1 MKRLC
6 GILLALAG
14 LFLYAP
20 CAAQNTRVRGT
31 VTDAQTG
38 EPIPYAVVLFPGTTT
53 GITTDDEGFYSLE
66 SRDTSS
72 YIRAEMVSYEPQI
85 RPVHVGGYNQ
95 IDFRLTPSHLE
106 IESVVIT
113 PGDNPAHPIL
123 EGIIRNK
130 KYNDSKEYDRYIC
143 RTYTKMELGLA
154 NIREFRSKKLQ
165 QNFGFIFEHL
175 DTSSVTG
182 QPYLP
187 VMISETAAD
196 YYHSRT
202 PSVAR
207 EVIRASQIS
216 GIEDNSVLAQFTG
229 HLHADVNLY
238 ENFIDLFGVK
248 FASPL
253 SNSGRSFYKY
263 FLVDSTNVE
272 GRKTYKIRFHPKSVA
287 TPVLDGEVNIDS
299 ASYAL
304 RSARVKMAK
313 GVNVNWIRHLAI
325 EADNRL
331 TADSLWFPQREKMTA
346 DFTLTKSDSSKMIA
360 FLGSREVTYSDVKFD
375 TPIPKQVLGT
385 SASVI
390 LSDDAIS
397 GKQVEWD
404 SLRPYT
410 LTQKEKAI
418 YQMVDSIQQVPLYKN
433 IYTVLNTII
442 GGYYNTKYVGIGP
455 YGCENLTRVT
465 FPEGLTAIGQNC
477 FRNCAKLESIEL
489 PSSVRT
495 LDIYAF
501 YGCKLLTSVVI
512 PEGVEAI
519 PRFLFDSCTALTDV
533 TLPSTLK
540 SIGAEAFEATG
551 LEEITI
557 PESVTTIE
565 SSVFKNCKSLERIQF
580 PDALTAIPAN
590 LCNACSALTTINMPS
605 KLETVGNDAFYNCGK
620 LQDVT
625 FPETLKS
632 LDERSFGGCS
642 AFTRIIIDI
651 PAIANYAFWNCAN
664 VTSIDLGE
672 KVTSIGRNAFIS
684 ASNLQTITCRAE
696 NAPSLGNSAF
706 GSAGSKVEGAKILY
720 VPAASYDA
728 YETAWTDVTSQG
740 YALQDIND
748 QQLTDGI
755 YYRASREADWVPT
768 LPATFTAL
776 YVRTVGDN
784 AALTA
789 SQFNTV
795 ITKISAQSAPVTLD
809 LNMAKFEATE
819 FPTGL
824 AGNAKLGTIKFFE
837 NTASIAAGAFKGCTA
852 LTKATVPTG
861 VEIIGESTF
870 EGCTAL
876 ASLTLPSSVKT
887 VGDKAFKGCSALV
900 ETSLSA
906 IENIGTEAFAG
917 TGLTSAKIYA
927 TTLGEKSFRDCTE
940 LTAIT
945 LGSATT
951 IPAEMFAGCTA
962 ITTVTIPASVQTI
975 GASAF
980 EGCSKLATLTL
991 GSGVTTLGD
1000 RAFADCGLTAL
1011 ALPDNVTTLGD
1022 GAFSNNPNIATLQFG
1037 AGLTAISDNAFA
1049 TNDAIENL
1057 TIPKTIVTI
1066 GAGSFSDWSKLT
1078 KLTIS
1083 GNTLTSI
1090 GSKAFENAALLA
1102 DVYAEPTTAPAVQ
1115 ADSFSGAGTSVQGS
1129 KTFHVASVEAYSSW
1143 TTAASGYTMEALG
1156 PDYLSEGL
1164 YYRASGEDPWKS
1176 EIPQTFTTLYV
1187 KTVGDNTVMTAAQ
1200 MKSVA
1205 DAVLALAA
1213 PATVDFSEVVYE
1225 STTFP
1230 NSFKSNA
1237 NLAGIV
1243 FPQNVTATASA
1254 AFQKTG
1260 MTSVTVLKDISY
1272 GSNAFDSC
1280 ASLVSVTVEEG
1291 VTEIGNYMFQ
1301 NTKLTDVTLPNSV
1314 TKIGASA
1321 FNGCSLT
1328 TINFGQGVKTI
1339 ENSAFQNCGELTEI
1353 ILPDATETLGQNAFG
1368 DCPKLAKIS
1377 LGKNMKTLEAYCFV
1391 GYSKGCPLL
1400 GDIICRATT
1409 PPTLKDDY
1417 GTGPFGGGWSP
1428 VAGKDVPA
1436 ENRIIHLPKSAD
1448 LVGGTGAY
1456 ADSSW
1461 VKLTSSTYGFAF
1473 KYDVEG

>member
-1 MKRLC
+1 MLTGFSGRGTRTGFGGAEDGAVPFLWS
-6 GILLALAG
+6 AG
-14 LFLYAP
+14 DYIWAS
-20 CAAQNTRVRGT
+20 NTRSE
-31 VTDAQTG
+31 A
-38 EPIPYAVVLFPGTTT
+38 IA
-53 GITTDDEGFYSLE
+53 EGGSQA
-66 SRDTSS
+66 T
-72 YIRAEMVSYEPQI
+72 
-85 RPVHVGGYNQ
+85 
-95 IDFRLTPSHLE
+95 
-106 IESVVIT
+106 
-113 PGDNPAHPIL
+113 
-123 EGIIRNK
+123 
-130 KYNDSKEYDRYIC
+130 
-143 RTYTKMELGLA
+143 
-154 NIREFRSKKLQ
+154 
-165 QNFGFIFEHL
+165 FIFESIATA
-175 DTSSVTG
+175 DTYDVFYNLTGPAAATALIPAEQTQQAAGELNLGQNGDFGYAKAQNGTFTLEHATSYVWFDTYSSDVTSNLLSITLSVSGGQTIAGETTFADGKLGDCKGSSSVTLSFG
-182 QPYLP
+182 EEGIALPSQSSDTDVFAAMVLYPADLSAATVSIVYKFADGSVYLQTK
-187 VMISETAAD
+187 SGKTL
-196 YYHSRT
+196 T
-202 PSVAR
+202 PGHTLRLSTQIAKSDCKSSGAFFMTEAGVA
-207 EVIRASQIS
+207 EELPTEPIGYLKVVTLGESTLSAEELTSIA
-216 GIEDNSVLAQFTG
+216 GNLANG
-229 HLHADVNLY
+229 AV
-238 ENFIDLFGVK
+238 IDLGEATFATTEFPMDFARK
-248 FASPL
+248 TNLQEIALPRNILTFAS
-253 SNSGRSFYKY
+253 
-263 FLVDSTNVE
+263 D
-272 GRKTYKIRFHPKSVA
+272 
-287 TPVLDGEVNIDS
+287 
-299 ASYAL
+299 
-304 RSARVKMAK
+304 
-313 GVNVNWIRHLAI
+313 
-325 EADNRL
+325 
-331 TADSLWFPQREKMTA
+331 
-346 DFTLTKSDSSKMIA
+346 
-360 FLGSREVTYSDVKFD
+360 TYSGAFYNCTNLKR
-375 TPIPKQVLGT
+375 
-385 SASVI
+385 A
-390 LSDDAIS
+390 
-397 GKQVEWD
+397 
-404 SLRPYT
+404 T
-410 LTQKEKAI
+410 L
-418 YQMVDSIQQVPLYKN
+418 
-433 IYTVLNTII
+433 
-442 GGYYNTKYVGIGP
+442 
-455 YGCENLTRVT
+455 
-465 FPEGLTAIGQNC
+465 PEGLTAIGANC
-477 FRNCAKLESIEL
+477 FRECSKLESIDL
-489 PSSVRT
+489 PATVGS
-495 LDIYAF
+495 LGNLAF
-501 YGCKLLTSVVI
+501 YNCKTLTAIVI
-512 PEGVEAI
+512 PEGVETI
-519 PRFLFDSCTALTDV
+519 PRSLFANCSALTSA

-540 SIGAEAFEATG
+540 SMESEAFSSTG
-551 LEEITI
+551 LKEITI
-557 PESVTTIE
+557 PEGVT
-565 SSVFKNCKSLERIQF
+565 SLGNNLFNACKSLESVQL
-580 PDALTAIPAN
+580 PDALTAIPSK
-590 LCNACSALTTINMPS
+590 LCYNCSALTTVNMPS
-605 KLETVGNDAFYNCGK
+605 KLETVGSDAFYQCSK

-625 FPETLKS
+625 FPETLQS

-642 AFTRIIIDI
+642 AFTRIVIDI
-651 PAIANYAFWNCAN
+651 PEIANYAFWNCAN

-672 KVTSIGRNAFIS
+672 KVTSIGRNTFIM
-684 ASNLQTITCRAE
+684 ANNLQTITCRAK
-696 NAPSLGNSAF
+696 NAPSLGSTAF
-706 GSAGSKVEGAKILY
+706 GSAGSKVEGKKILY

-776 YVRTVGDN
+776 YVRTVGDD

-789 SQFNTV
+789 SQLNTLV
-795 ITKISAQSAPVTLD
+795 TKISAQSASVTLD
-809 LNMAKFEATE
+809 LSMAKFEATE
-819 FPTGL
+819 FPVSL

-837 NTASIAAGAFKGCTA
+837 NTTSIAAGAFKGCTA

-861 VEIIGESTF
+861 VGTIGESTF
-870 EGCTAL
+870 EECTAL
-876 ASLTLPSSVKT
+876 AALTLPSSVKT
-887 VGDKAFKGCSALV
+887 IGDKAFKSCAALADADLA
-900 ETSLSA
+900 SINS
-906 IENIGTEAFAG
+906 IGIEAFAG

-951 IPAEMFAGCTA
+951 IPAEMFAGCTS
-962 ITTVTIPASVQTI
+962 ITTVTIPKSIETI
-975 GASAF
+975 GTSAF
-980 EGCSKLATLTL
+980 DGCSKLATLTL
-991 GSGVTTLGD
+991 GTGVTTLGD

-1011 ALPDNVTTLGD
+1011 SLPDNVTTLGD

-1049 TNDAIENL
+1049 TNNAIESL
-1057 TIPKTIVTI
+1057 TIPKTIATI
-1066 GAGSFSDWSKLT
+1066 GAGSFANWSKLT

-1090 GSKAFENAALLA
+1090 GSKAFENAVLLA

-1187 KTVGDNTVMTAAQ
+1187 KTAGDNTVMTAEQ
-1200 MKSVA
+1200 MKAVA
-1205 DAVLALAA
+1205 DAVKALAA

-1225 STTFP
+1225 SETFP
-1230 NSFKSNA
+1230 NTFKSNA

-1243 FPQNVTATASA
+1243 FPQNVTKTASA

-1260 MTSVTVLKDISY
+1260 MTSVTLLKGISY

-1448 LVGGTGAY
+1448 PVGGTGAY

>member
-1 MKRLC
+1 MKNYLYILC
-6 GILLALAG
+6 AFLLAFAG
-14 LFLYAP
+14 CTKDADVEPIAPAPDGNTQVVLTGFSGRGTRTGFGGAEDGAVPFLWSAGDYIWAS
-20 CAAQNTRVRGT
+20 NTRSE
-31 VTDAQTG
+31 A
-38 EPIPYAVVLFPGTTT
+38 IA
-53 GITTDDEGFYSLE
+53 EGGSQA
-66 SRDTSS
+66 T
-72 YIRAEMVSYEPQI
+72 
-85 RPVHVGGYNQ
+85 
-95 IDFRLTPSHLE
+95 
-106 IESVVIT
+106 
-113 PGDNPAHPIL
+113 
-123 EGIIRNK
+123 
-130 KYNDSKEYDRYIC
+130 
-143 RTYTKMELGLA
+143 
-154 NIREFRSKKLQ
+154 
-165 QNFGFIFEHL
+165 FIFESIATA
-175 DTSSVTG
+175 DTYDVFYNLTGPAAATALIPAEQTQQAAGELNLGQNGDFGYAKAQNGTFTLEHATSYVWFDTYSSDVTSNLLSITLSVSGGQTIAGETTFADGKLGDCKGSSSVTLSFG
-182 QPYLP
+182 EEGIALPSQSSDTDVFAAMVLYPADLSTATVSIVYKFADGSVYLQTK
-187 VMISETAAD
+187 SGKTL
-196 YYHSRT
+196 T
-202 PSVAR
+202 PGHTLRLSTQIAKSDCKSSGAFFMTEAGVA
-207 EVIRASQIS
+207 EELPTEPIGYLKVVTLGESTLSAEELTSIA
-216 GIEDNSVLAQFTG
+216 GNLAND
-229 HLHADVNLY
+229 AV
-238 ENFIDLFGVK
+238 IDLGEATFATTEFPMDFARK
-248 FASPL
+248 TNLQEIALPRNIQTFASEAY
-253 SNSGRSFYKY
+253 SGAFYNC
-263 FLVDSTNVE
+263 TNL
-272 GRKTYKIRFHPKSVA
+272 K
-287 TPVLDGEVNIDS
+287 
-299 ASYAL
+299 
-304 RSARVKMAK
+304 
-313 GVNVNWIRHLAI
+313 
-325 EADNRL
+325 
-331 TADSLWFPQREKMTA
+331 
-346 DFTLTKSDSSKMIA
+346 
-360 FLGSREVTYSDVKFD
+360 
-375 TPIPKQVLGT
+375 
-385 SASVI
+385 
-390 LSDDAIS
+390 
-397 GKQVEWD
+397 
-404 SLRPYT
+404 
-410 LTQKEKAI
+410 
-418 YQMVDSIQQVPLYKN
+418 
-433 IYTVLNTII
+433 
-442 GGYYNTKYVGIGP
+442 
-455 YGCENLTRVT
+455 RVT
-465 FPEGLTAIGQNC
+465 LPEGLTAIGANC
-477 FRNCAKLESIEL
+477 FRQCSQLESIEL

-501 YGCKLLTSVVI
+501 YGCKSLTSVVI

-519 PRFLFDSCTALTDV
+519 PRFIFDSCTALTDV

-540 SIGAEAFEATG
+540 SIGTEAFEATG
-551 LEEITI
+551 LKEITI
-557 PESVTTIE
+557 PESVTSVE
-565 SSVFKNCKSLERIQF
+565 AAVFKNCKSLERIQF

-672 KVTSIGRNAFIS
+672 KVTSIGRNTFIM
-684 ASNLQTITCRAE
+684 ADNLQTITCRAK
-696 NAPSLGNSAF
+696 NVPSLGNSAF

-776 YVRTVGDN
+776 YVRTVGDD

-917 TGLTSAKIYA
+917 TGLTSAKISA

-991 GSGVTTLGD
+991 GTGVTTLGD

-1187 KTVGDNTVMTAAQ
+1187 KTAGDNTVMTAEQ
-1200 MKSVA
+1200 MKAVA
-1205 DAVLALAA
+1205 DAVKALAA

-1225 STTFP
+1225 SETFP

-1243 FPQNVTATASA
+1243 FPQNVTKTSSA

-1260 MTSVTVLKDISY
+1260 MTSVTLLKGISY

-1301 NTKLTDVTLPNSV
+1301 NTKLTSVTLPNSV
-1314 TKIGASA
+1314 TKINGNAFASCTA
-1321 FNGCSLT
+1321 LT
-1328 TINFGQGVKTI
+1328 TIDLGTGVVTI
-1339 ENSAFQNCGELTEI
+1339 SDYAFQKCAELTEI
-1353 ILPDATETLGQNAFG
+1353 TFPDATETIGQNAFAG
-1368 DCPKLAKIS
+1368 CVKLAKVS
-1377 LGKNMKTLEAYCFV
+1377 FGKNMKTINAYSFT
-1391 GYSKGCPLL
+1391 GTSYMGGACPLL
-1400 GDIICRATT
+1400 GDITCRSTT

-1417 GTGPFGGGWSP
+1417 GTGPFGGSWYDH
-1428 VAGKDVPA
+1428 AGKDVPA
-1436 ENRIIHLPKSAD
+1436 ENRVIHLPKSTD
-1448 LVGGTGAY
+1448 PVGGTGAY

-1461 VKLTSSTYGFAF
+1461 AELATDAYGFTF

>member
-1 MKRLC
+1 MKNYLYILC
-6 GILLALAG
+6 AFLLAFAG
-14 LFLYAP
+14 CTKDADVEPIAPAPDGNTQVVLTGFSGRGTRTGFGGAEDGAVPFLWSAGDYIWARNTRSEAIAEGGSQATFVFESLETADTYDVFYNLTGPAAATALIPAEQTQQAAGELNLGQNGDFGYAT
-20 CAAQNTRVRGT
+20 AQNGT
-31 VTDAQTG
+31 FTLEHATSYVWFDTYSSDVTSNLLSITLSVSGGQTIAG
-38 EPIPYAVVLFPGTTT
+38 EAAFADGKL
-53 GITTDDEGFYSLE
+53 
-66 SRDTSS
+66 
-72 YIRAEMVSYEPQI
+72 
-85 RPVHVGGYNQ
+85 
-95 IDFRLTPSHLE
+95 
-106 IESVVIT
+106 
-113 PGDNPAHPIL
+113 GDCK
-123 EGIIRNK
+123 G
-130 KYNDSKEYDRYIC
+130 S
-143 RTYTKMELGLA
+143 
-154 NIREFRSKKLQ
+154 
-165 QNFGFIFEHL
+165 
-175 DTSSVTG
+175 SSVTLSFG
-182 QPYLP
+182 EEGVALPSQSNDTDVFAAMVLYPADLSTATVSIVYKFADGSVYLQTKSGKTLTP
-187 VMISETAAD
+187 GHTLRLSTQIAKAD
-196 YYHSRT
+196 CKSSGAFFMT
-202 PSVAR
+202 EAGVA
-207 EVIRASQIS
+207 EELPTEPIGYLKVVTLGESTLSAEELTSIA
-216 GIEDNSVLAQFTG
+216 GNLANG
-229 HLHADVNLY
+229 AV
-238 ENFIDLFGVK
+238 IDLGEATFAATEFPLDFARK
-248 FASPL
+248 TNLQEIALPRNILTFAS
-253 SNSGRSFYKY
+253 
-263 FLVDSTNVE
+263 D
-272 GRKTYKIRFHPKSVA
+272 
-287 TPVLDGEVNIDS
+287 
-299 ASYAL
+299 
-304 RSARVKMAK
+304 
-313 GVNVNWIRHLAI
+313 
-325 EADNRL
+325 
-331 TADSLWFPQREKMTA
+331 
-346 DFTLTKSDSSKMIA
+346 
-360 FLGSREVTYSDVKFD
+360 TYSGAFYNCTNLKR
-375 TPIPKQVLGT
+375 
-385 SASVI
+385 A
-390 LSDDAIS
+390 
-397 GKQVEWD
+397 
-404 SLRPYT
+404 T
-410 LTQKEKAI
+410 L
-418 YQMVDSIQQVPLYKN
+418 
-433 IYTVLNTII
+433 
-442 GGYYNTKYVGIGP
+442 
-455 YGCENLTRVT
+455 
-465 FPEGLTAIGQNC
+465 PEGLTAIGANC
-477 FRNCAKLESIEL
+477 FRECSKLESIDL
-489 PSSVRT
+489 PATVGS
-495 LDIYAF
+495 LGNLAF
-501 YGCKLLTSVVI
+501 YNCKALTAIVI
-512 PEGVEAI
+512 PEGVETI
-519 PRFLFDSCTALTDV
+519 PRSLFANCSALTSA

-540 SIGAEAFEATG
+540 SMESEAFSSTG
-551 LEEITI
+551 LKEITI
-557 PESVTTIE
+557 PEGVT
-565 SSVFKNCKSLERIQF
+565 SLGNNLFNACKSLESVQL
-580 PDALTAIPAN
+580 PDALTAIPSK
-590 LCNACSALTTINMPS
+590 LCYNCSALTTVNMPS

-672 KVTSIGRNAFIS
+672 KVTSIGRNTFIM
-684 ASNLQTITCRAE
+684 ADKLQTITCRAK
-696 NAPSLGNSAF
+696 NAPSLGSTAF

-776 YVRTVGDN
+776 YVRTVGDD

-789 SQFNTV
+789 SQLNTLV
-795 ITKISAQSAPVTLD
+795 TKISAQSASVTLD
-809 LNMAKFEATE
+809 LSMAKFEATE
-819 FPTGL
+819 FPVSL

-837 NTASIAAGAFKGCTA
+837 NTTSIAAGAFKGCTA

-861 VEIIGESTF
+861 VGTIGESTF
-870 EGCTAL
+870 EECTAL
-876 ASLTLPSSVKT
+876 AALTLPSSVKT
-887 VGDKAFKGCSALV
+887 IGDKAFKSCAALADADLA
-900 ETSLSA
+900 SINS
-906 IENIGTEAFAG
+906 IGIEAFAG

-951 IPAEMFAGCTA
+951 IPAEMFAGCTS
-962 ITTVTIPASVQTI
+962 ITTVTIPKSIETI
-975 GASAF
+975 GTSAF
-980 EGCSKLATLTL
+980 DGCSKLATLTL
-991 GSGVTTLGD
+991 GTSVTTLGD

-1011 ALPDNVTTLGD
+1011 SLPDNVTTLGD
-1022 GAFSNNPNIATLQFG
+1022 GAFSNNPNIASIKFG
-1037 AGLTAISDNAFA
+1037 AGITAISDNAFA
-1049 TNDAIENL
+1049 TNNAIESL
-1057 TIPKTIVTI
+1057 TIPKTIATI
-1066 GAGSFSDWSKLT
+1066 GTGSFANWSKLT

-1090 GSKAFENAALLA
+1090 GSKAFENAVLLA

-1156 PDYLSEGL
+1156 PDYLSEGV
-1164 YYRASGEDPWKS
+1164 YYRATASDAWSS
-1176 EIPQTFTTLYV
+1176 EIPSTFATLYV

-1243 FPQNVTATASA
+1243 FPQNVTKTASA

-1260 MTSVTVLKDISY
+1260 MTSVTLLKGISY

-1448 LVGGTGAY
+1448 PVGGTGAY

>member
-1 MKRLC
+1 MKNYLYILC
-6 GILLALAG
+6 AFLLAFAG
-14 LFLYAP
+14 CTKDADVEPIAPAPDGNTQVVLTGFSGRGTRTGFGGAEDGAVPFLWSAGDYIWARNTRSEAIAEGGSQATFVFESLETADAYDVFYNLTGPAAATALIPAEQTQQAAGELNLGQNGDFGYAT
-20 CAAQNTRVRGT
+20 AQNGT
-31 VTDAQTG
+31 FTLEHATSYVWFDTYSSDVTSNLLSITLSVSGGQTIAG
-38 EPIPYAVVLFPGTTT
+38 EAAFADGKL
-53 GITTDDEGFYSLE
+53 
-66 SRDTSS
+66 
-72 YIRAEMVSYEPQI
+72 
-85 RPVHVGGYNQ
+85 
-95 IDFRLTPSHLE
+95 
-106 IESVVIT
+106 
-113 PGDNPAHPIL
+113 GDCK
-123 EGIIRNK
+123 G
-130 KYNDSKEYDRYIC
+130 S
-143 RTYTKMELGLA
+143 
-154 NIREFRSKKLQ
+154 
-165 QNFGFIFEHL
+165 
-175 DTSSVTG
+175 SSVTLSFG
-182 QPYLP
+182 EEGVALPSQSNDTDVFAAMVLYPADLSTATVSIVYKFADGSVYLQTKSGKTLAP
-187 VMISETAAD
+187 GHTLRLSTQIAKSDCKSSGAFFMTEAG
-196 YYHSRT
+196 
-202 PSVAR
+202 VA
-207 EVIRASQIS
+207 EELPTEPIGYLKVVTLGESTLSAEELTSIA
-216 GIEDNSVLAQFTG
+216 GNLANG
-229 HLHADVNLY
+229 AV
-238 ENFIDLFGVK
+238 IDLGEAT
-248 FASPL
+248 FATTEFPMD
-253 SNSGRSFYKY
+253 F
-263 FLVDSTNVE
+263 T
-272 GRKTYKIRFHPKSVA
+272 RKTNLQEIALPR
-287 TPVLDGEVNIDS
+287 NIQTIADDS
-299 ASYAL
+299 YS
-304 RSARVKMAK
+304 
-313 GVNVNWIRHLAI
+313 G
-325 EADNRL
+325 
-331 TADSLWFPQREKMTA
+331 
-346 DFTLTKSDSSKMIA
+346 A
-360 FLGSREVTYSDVKFD
+360 F
-375 TPIPKQVLGT
+375 
-385 SASVI
+385 
-390 LSDDAIS
+390 
-397 GKQVEWD
+397 
-404 SLRPYT
+404 
-410 LTQKEKAI
+410 
-418 YQMVDSIQQVPLYKN
+418 
-433 IYTVLNTII
+433 
-442 GGYYNTKYVGIGP
+442 YN
-455 YGCENLTRVT
+455 CSNLKRVT
-465 FPEGLTAIGQNC
+465 LPEGLTAVGANC
-477 FRNCAKLESIEL
+477 FRECSKLESIDL
-489 PSSVRT
+489 PSTVHT
-495 LDIYAF
+495 LGKLAF
-501 YGCKLLTSVVI
+501 YNCKVLTSAVI
-512 PEGVEAI
+512 PEGMETI
-519 PRFLFDSCTALTDV
+519 PQSLFANCSALNDV

-540 SIGAEAFEATG
+540 SIESSAFEKTG
-551 LEEITI
+551 LKEITI
-557 PESVTTIE
+557 PESVTTLE
-565 SSVFKNCKSLERIQF
+565 DGLFNTCKSLERVQL
-580 PDALTAIPAN
+580 PDALTEIPKK
-590 LCNACSALTTINMPS
+590 LCYQCSALTTINMPS
-605 KLETVGNDAFYNCGK
+605 KVKDIGEEAFYQCSK

-625 FPETLKS
+625 LPETL
-632 LDERSFGGCS
+632 ETIGARSFGGCN
-642 AFTRIIIDI
+642 AFTRIVINI
-651 PAIANYAFWNCAN
+651 PEITEYSFWSCAN

-672 KVTSIGRNAFIS
+672 KVTSIGRNAFIT
-684 ASNLQTITCRAE
+684 ANNLQTITCRAK
-696 NAPSLGNSAF
+696 NAPSLASGAF
-706 GSAGSKVEGAKILY
+706 GSAGSKVEGKKILY

-776 YVRTVGDN
+776 YVRTVGDD

-861 VEIIGESTF
+861 VGTIGESTF
-870 EGCTAL
+870 EECTAL
-876 ASLTLPSSVKT
+876 AALTLPSSVKT
-887 VGDKAFKGCSALV
+887 IGDKAFKSCAALADADLA
-900 ETSLSA
+900 SINS
-906 IENIGTEAFAG
+906 IGIEAFAG

-1187 KTVGDNTVMTAAQ
+1187 KTAGDNTVMTAEQ
-1200 MKSVA
+1200 MKAVA
-1205 DAVLALAA
+1205 DAVKALAA

-1225 STTFP
+1225 SETFP

-1243 FPQNVTATASA
+1243 FPQNVTKTSSA

-1260 MTSVTVLKDISY
+1260 MTSVTLLKGISY

-1301 NTKLTDVTLPNSV
+1301 NTKLTSVTLPNSV
-1314 TKIGASA
+1314 TKINGNAFASCTA
-1321 FNGCSLT
+1321 LT
-1328 TINFGQGVKTI
+1328 TIDLGTGVVTV
-1339 ENSAFQNCGELTEI
+1339 SDYAFQKCAELTEI
-1353 ILPDATETLGQNAFG
+1353 TFPDATETIGQNAFAG
-1368 DCPKLAKIS
+1368 CVKLAKVS
-1377 LGKNMKTLEAYCFV
+1377 FGKNMKTINAYSFT
-1391 GYSKGCPLL
+1391 GTSYMGGACPLL
-1400 GDIICRATT
+1400 GDITCRSTT

-1417 GTGPFGGGWSP
+1417 GTGPFGGSWYDH
-1428 VAGKDVPA
+1428 AGKDVPA
-1436 ENRIIHLPKSAD
+1436 ENRVIHLPKSTD
-1448 LVGGTGAY
+1448 PVGGTGAY

-1461 VKLTSSTYGFAF
+1461 AELATDAYGFTF

>member
-1 MKRLC
+1 MKNYLYILC
-6 GILLALAG
+6 AFLLAFAG
-14 LFLYAP
+14 CTKDADVEPIAPAPDGNTQVVLTGFSGRGTRTGFGGAEDGAVPFLWSAGDYIWARNTRSEAIAEGGSQATFVFESLETADTYDVFYNLTGPAAATALIPAEQTQQAAGELNLGQNGDFGYAT
-20 CAAQNTRVRGT
+20 AQNGT
-31 VTDAQTG
+31 FTLEHATSYVWFDTYSSDVTSNLLSITLSVSGGQTIAG
-38 EPIPYAVVLFPGTTT
+38 EAAFADGKL
-53 GITTDDEGFYSLE
+53 
-66 SRDTSS
+66 
-72 YIRAEMVSYEPQI
+72 
-85 RPVHVGGYNQ
+85 
-95 IDFRLTPSHLE
+95 
-106 IESVVIT
+106 
-113 PGDNPAHPIL
+113 GDCK
-123 EGIIRNK
+123 G
-130 KYNDSKEYDRYIC
+130 S
-143 RTYTKMELGLA
+143 
-154 NIREFRSKKLQ
+154 
-165 QNFGFIFEHL
+165 
-175 DTSSVTG
+175 SSVTLSFG
-182 QPYLP
+182 EEGVALPSQSNDTDVFAAMVLYPADLSTATVSIVYKFADGSVYLQTK
-187 VMISETAAD
+187 SGKTL
-196 YYHSRT
+196 T
-202 PSVAR
+202 PGHTLRLSTQIAKSDCKSSGAFFMTEAGVA
-207 EVIRASQIS
+207 EELPTEPIGYLKVVTLGESTLSAEELTSIA
-216 GIEDNSVLAQFTG
+216 GNLANG
-229 HLHADVNLY
+229 AV
-238 ENFIDLFGVK
+238 IDLGEATFAATEFPLDFARK
-248 FASPL
+248 TNLQEIALPRNILTFAS
-253 SNSGRSFYKY
+253 
-263 FLVDSTNVE
+263 D
-272 GRKTYKIRFHPKSVA
+272 
-287 TPVLDGEVNIDS
+287 
-299 ASYAL
+299 
-304 RSARVKMAK
+304 
-313 GVNVNWIRHLAI
+313 
-325 EADNRL
+325 
-331 TADSLWFPQREKMTA
+331 
-346 DFTLTKSDSSKMIA
+346 
-360 FLGSREVTYSDVKFD
+360 TYSGAFYNCTNLKR
-375 TPIPKQVLGT
+375 
-385 SASVI
+385 A
-390 LSDDAIS
+390 
-397 GKQVEWD
+397 
-404 SLRPYT
+404 T
-410 LTQKEKAI
+410 L
-418 YQMVDSIQQVPLYKN
+418 
-433 IYTVLNTII
+433 
-442 GGYYNTKYVGIGP
+442 
-455 YGCENLTRVT
+455 
-465 FPEGLTAIGQNC
+465 PEGLTAIGANC
-477 FRNCAKLESIEL
+477 FRECSKLESIAL
-489 PSSVRT
+489 PATVGS
-495 LDIYAF
+495 LGNLAF
-501 YGCKLLTSVVI
+501 YNCKALTAIVI
-512 PEGVEAI
+512 PEGVETI
-519 PRFLFDSCTALTDV
+519 PRSLFANCSALTSA

-540 SIGAEAFEATG
+540 SMESEAFSSTG
-551 LEEITI
+551 LKEITI
-557 PESVTTIE
+557 PEGVT
-565 SSVFKNCKSLERIQF
+565 SLGNNLFNACKSLESVQL
-580 PDALTAIPAN
+580 PDALTAIPSK
-590 LCNACSALTTINMPS
+590 LCYNCSALTTVNMPS
-605 KLETVGNDAFYNCGK
+605 KLETVGSDAFYQCSK

-625 FPETLKS
+625 FPETLQS

-642 AFTRIIIDI
+642 AFTRIVIDI
-651 PAIANYAFWNCAN
+651 PEIANYAFWNCAN

-672 KVTSIGRNAFIS
+672 KVTSIGRNTFIM
-684 ASNLQTITCRAE
+684 ANNLQTLTCRAK
-696 NAPSLGNSAF
+696 NAPSLGSTAF
-706 GSAGSKVEGAKILY
+706 GSAGSKVEGKKILY

-776 YVRTVGDN
+776 YVRTVGDD

-789 SQFNTV
+789 SQLNTLV
-795 ITKISAQSAPVTLD
+795 TKISAQSAPVTLD
-809 LNMAKFEATE
+809 LSMAKFEATE
-819 FPTGL
+819 FPVSL

-837 NTASIAAGAFKGCTA
+837 NTTSIAAGAFKGCTA

-861 VEIIGESTF
+861 VGTIGESTF
-870 EGCTAL
+870 EECTAL
-876 ASLTLPSSVKT
+876 AALTLPSSVKT
-887 VGDKAFKGCSALV
+887 IGDKAFKSCAALADADLA
-900 ETSLSA
+900 SINS
-906 IENIGTEAFAG
+906 IGIEAFAG

-951 IPAEMFAGCTA
+951 IPAEMFAGCTS
-962 ITTVTIPASVQTI
+962 ITTVTIPKSIETI
-975 GASAF
+975 GTSAF
-980 EGCSKLATLTL
+980 DGCSKLATLTL
-991 GSGVTTLGD
+991 GTGVTTLGD

-1011 ALPDNVTTLGD
+1011 SLPDNVTTLGD
-1022 GAFSNNPNIATLQFG
+1022 GAFSNNPNIASIKFG
-1037 AGLTAISDNAFA
+1037 AGITAISDNAFA
-1049 TNDAIENL
+1049 TNNAIESL
-1057 TIPKTIVTI
+1057 TIPKTIATI
-1066 GAGSFSDWSKLT
+1066 GTGSFANWSKLT

-1090 GSKAFENAALLA
+1090 GSKAFENAVLLA

-1156 PDYLSEGL
+1156 PDYLSEGV
-1164 YYRASGEDPWKS
+1164 YYRATASDAWSS
-1176 EIPQTFTTLYV
+1176 EIPSTFATLYV
-1187 KTVGDNTVMTAAQ
+1187 KTVGDNTVMTTAQ

-1280 ASLVSVTVEEG
+1280 ASLVSMTVEEG

>member
-1 MKRLC
+1 MKNYLYILC
-6 GILLALAG
+6 AFLLAFAG
-14 LFLYAP
+14 CTKDADVEPIAPAPDGNTQVVLTGFSGRGTRTGFGGAEDGAVPFLWSAGDYIWARNTRSEAIAEGGSQATFVFESLETADTYDVFYNLTGPAAATALIPAEQTQQAAGELNLGQNGDFGYAT
-20 CAAQNTRVRGT
+20 AQNGT
-31 VTDAQTG
+31 FTLEHATSYVWFDTYSSDVTSNLLSITLSVSDGQTIAG
-38 EPIPYAVVLFPGTTT
+38 EAAFADGKL
-53 GITTDDEGFYSLE
+53 
-66 SRDTSS
+66 
-72 YIRAEMVSYEPQI
+72 
-85 RPVHVGGYNQ
+85 
-95 IDFRLTPSHLE
+95 
-106 IESVVIT
+106 
-113 PGDNPAHPIL
+113 GDCK
-123 EGIIRNK
+123 G
-130 KYNDSKEYDRYIC
+130 S
-143 RTYTKMELGLA
+143 
-154 NIREFRSKKLQ
+154 
-165 QNFGFIFEHL
+165 
-175 DTSSVTG
+175 SSVTLSFG
-182 QPYLP
+182 EEGVALPSQSNDTDVFAAMVLYPADLSTATVSIVYKFADGSVYLQTK
-187 VMISETAAD
+187 SGKTL
-196 YYHSRT
+196 T
-202 PSVAR
+202 PGHTLRLSTQIAKSDCKSSGAFFMTEAGVA
-207 EVIRASQIS
+207 EELPTEPIGYLKVVTLGESTLSAEELTSIA
-216 GIEDNSVLAQFTG
+216 GNLANG
-229 HLHADVNLY
+229 AV
-238 ENFIDLFGVK
+238 IDLGEAT
-248 FASPL
+248 FATTEFPMD
-253 SNSGRSFYKY
+253 FA
-263 FLVDSTNVE
+263 
-272 GRKTYKIRFHPKSVA
+272 RKTNLQEIALPR
-287 TPVLDGEVNIDS
+287 NI
-299 ASYAL
+299 
-304 RSARVKMAK
+304 
-313 GVNVNWIRHLAI
+313 
-325 EADNRL
+325 
-331 TADSLWFPQREKMTA
+331 Q
-346 DFTLTKSDSSKMIA
+346 
-360 FLGSREVTYSDVKFD
+360 
-375 TPIPKQVLGT
+375 T
-385 SASVI
+385 SASD
-390 LSDDAIS
+390 SFS
-397 GKQVEWD
+397 G
-404 SLRPYT
+404 
-410 LTQKEKAI
+410 AF
-418 YQMVDSIQQVPLYKN
+418 
-433 IYTVLNTII
+433 
-442 GGYYNTKYVGIGP
+442 YNCT
-455 YGCENLTRVT
+455 NLKRVT
-465 FPEGLTAIGQNC
+465 LPEGLTAIGANC
-477 FRNCAKLESIEL
+477 FRQCSQLESIDL
-489 PSSVRT
+489 PATVGS
-495 LDIYAF
+495 LGNLAF
-501 YGCKLLTSVVI
+501 YNCKALTAIVI
-512 PEGVEAI
+512 PEGVETI
-519 PRFLFDSCTALTDV
+519 PRSLFANCSALTSA

-540 SIGAEAFEATG
+540 SMESEAFSSTG
-551 LEEITI
+551 LKEITI
-557 PESVTTIE
+557 PEGVT
-565 SSVFKNCKSLERIQF
+565 SLGNNLFNACKSLESVQL

-651 PAIANYAFWNCAN
+651 PTIANYAFWNCAN

-672 KVTSIGRNAFIS
+672 KVTSIGRNTFIM
-684 ASNLQTITCRAE
+684 ADNLQTITCRAK
-696 NAPSLGNSAF
+696 NVPSLGNSAF

-776 YVRTVGDN
+776 YVRTVGDD

-951 IPAEMFAGCTA
+951 IPAEMFAGCTS
-962 ITTVTIPASVQTI
+962 ITTVTIPKSIETI
-975 GASAF
+975 GTSAF
-980 EGCSKLATLTL
+980 DGCSKLATLTL
-991 GSGVTTLGD
+991 GTSVTTLGD

-1011 ALPDNVTTLGD
+1011 SLPDNVTTLGD
-1022 GAFSNNPNIATLQFG
+1022 GAFSNNPNIASIKFG
-1037 AGLTAISDNAFA
+1037 AGITAISDNAFA
-1049 TNDAIENL
+1049 TNNAIESL
-1057 TIPKTIVTI
+1057 TIPKTIATI
-1066 GAGSFSDWSKLT
+1066 GTGSFANWSKLT

-1090 GSKAFENAALLA
+1090 GSKAFENAVLLA

-1187 KTVGDNTVMTAAQ
+1187 KTAGDNTVMTAAQ

-1243 FPQNVTATASA
+1243 FPQNVTATSSA

-1260 MTSVTVLKDISY
+1260 MTSVTLLKGISY

-1301 NTKLTDVTLPNSV
+1301 NTKLTSVTLPNSV
-1314 TKIGASA
+1314 TKINGNAFASCTA
-1321 FNGCSLT
+1321 LT
-1328 TINFGQGVKTI
+1328 TIDLGAGVVTI
-1339 ENSAFQNCGELTEI
+1339 SDYAFQKCAELTEI
-1353 ILPDATETLGQNAFG
+1353 TFPDATETIGQNAFAG
-1368 DCPKLAKIS
+1368 CVKLAKVS
-1377 LGKNMKTLEAYCFV
+1377 FGKNMKTINAYSFT
-1391 GYSKGCPLL
+1391 GTSYMGGACPLL
-1400 GDIICRATT
+1400 GDITCRSTT

-1417 GTGPFGGGWSP
+1417 GTGPFGGSWYDH
-1428 VAGKDVPA
+1428 AGKDVPA
-1436 ENRIIHLPKSAD
+1436 ENRVIHLPKSTD
-1448 LVGGTGAY
+1448 PVGGTGAY

-1461 VKLTSSTYGFAF
+1461 AELATDAYGFTF

>member
-1 MKRLC
+1 MKNYLYILC
-6 GILLALAG
+6 AFLLAFAG
-14 LFLYAP
+14 CTKDADVEPIAPAPDGNTQVVLTGFSGRGTRTGFGGAEDGAVPFLWSADDYIWARNTRSEAIAEGGSQATFVFESLETADTYDVFYNLTGPAAATALIPAEQTQQAAGELNLGQNGDFGYAT
-20 CAAQNTRVRGT
+20 AQNGT
-31 VTDAQTG
+31 FTLEHATSYVWFDTYSSDVTSNLLSITLSVSGGQTIAG
-38 EPIPYAVVLFPGTTT
+38 EAAFADGKL
-53 GITTDDEGFYSLE
+53 
-66 SRDTSS
+66 
-72 YIRAEMVSYEPQI
+72 
-85 RPVHVGGYNQ
+85 
-95 IDFRLTPSHLE
+95 
-106 IESVVIT
+106 
-113 PGDNPAHPIL
+113 GDCK
-123 EGIIRNK
+123 G
-130 KYNDSKEYDRYIC
+130 S
-143 RTYTKMELGLA
+143 
-154 NIREFRSKKLQ
+154 
-165 QNFGFIFEHL
+165 
-175 DTSSVTG
+175 SSVTLSFG
-182 QPYLP
+182 EEGVALPSQSNDTDVFAAMVLYPADLSTATVSIVYKFADGSVYLQTK
-187 VMISETAAD
+187 SGKTL
-196 YYHSRT
+196 T
-202 PSVAR
+202 PGHTLRLSTQIAKSDCKSSGAFFMTEAGVA
-207 EVIRASQIS
+207 EELPTEPIGYLKVVTLGESTLSAEELTSIA
-216 GIEDNSVLAQFTG
+216 GNLANG
-229 HLHADVNLY
+229 AV
-238 ENFIDLFGVK
+238 IDLGEATFATTEFPMDFARK
-248 FASPL
+248 TNLQEIALPRNILTFAS
-253 SNSGRSFYKY
+253 
-263 FLVDSTNVE
+263 D
-272 GRKTYKIRFHPKSVA
+272 
-287 TPVLDGEVNIDS
+287 
-299 ASYAL
+299 
-304 RSARVKMAK
+304 
-313 GVNVNWIRHLAI
+313 
-325 EADNRL
+325 
-331 TADSLWFPQREKMTA
+331 
-346 DFTLTKSDSSKMIA
+346 
-360 FLGSREVTYSDVKFD
+360 TYSGAFYNCTNLKR
-375 TPIPKQVLGT
+375 
-385 SASVI
+385 A
-390 LSDDAIS
+390 
-397 GKQVEWD
+397 
-404 SLRPYT
+404 T
-410 LTQKEKAI
+410 L
-418 YQMVDSIQQVPLYKN
+418 
-433 IYTVLNTII
+433 
-442 GGYYNTKYVGIGP
+442 
-455 YGCENLTRVT
+455 
-465 FPEGLTAIGQNC
+465 PEGLTAIGANC
-477 FRNCAKLESIEL
+477 FRECSKLESIDL
-489 PSSVRT
+489 PATVGS
-495 LDIYAF
+495 LGNLAF
-501 YGCKLLTSVVI
+501 YNCKALTAIVI
-512 PEGVEAI
+512 PEGVETI
-519 PRFLFDSCTALTDV
+519 PRSLFANCSALTSA

-540 SIGAEAFEATG
+540 SMESEAFSSTG
-551 LEEITI
+551 LKEITI
-557 PESVTTIE
+557 PEGVT
-565 SSVFKNCKSLERIQF
+565 SLGNNLFNACKSLESVQL
-580 PDALTAIPAN
+580 PDALTAIPSK
-590 LCNACSALTTINMPS
+590 LCYNCSALTTVNMPS
-605 KLETVGNDAFYNCGK
+605 KLETVGSDAFYQCSK

-625 FPETLKS
+625 FPETLQS

-642 AFTRIIIDI
+642 AFTRIVIDI
-651 PAIANYAFWNCAN
+651 PEIANYAFWNCAN

-672 KVTSIGRNAFIS
+672 KVTSIGRNTFIM
-684 ASNLQTITCRAE
+684 ANNLQTITCRAK
-696 NAPSLGNSAF
+696 NAPSLGSTAF
-706 GSAGSKVEGAKILY
+706 GSAGSKVEGKKILY

-755 YYRASREADWVPT
+755 YYRASRETDWVPT

-776 YVRTVGDN
+776 YVRTVGDD

-837 NTASIAAGAFKGCTA
+837 NTTSIAAGAFKGCTA

-861 VEIIGESTF
+861 VSTIGESTF
-870 EGCTAL
+870 EECTAL
-876 ASLTLPSSVKT
+876 AALTLPSSVKT
-887 VGDKAFKGCSALV
+887 IGDKAFKSCAALADADLA
-900 ETSLSA
+900 SINS
-906 IENIGTEAFAG
+906 IGIEAFAG

-951 IPAEMFAGCTA
+951 IPAEMFAGCTS
-962 ITTVTIPASVQTI
+962 ITTVTIPKSIETI
-975 GASAF
+975 GTSAF
-980 EGCSKLATLTL
+980 DGCSKLATLTL
-991 GSGVTTLGD
+991 GTGVTTLGD

-1011 ALPDNVTTLGD
+1011 SLPDNVTTLGD
-1022 GAFSNNPNIATLQFG
+1022 GAFSNNPNIASIKFG
-1037 AGLTAISDNAFA
+1037 AGITAISDNAFA
-1049 TNDAIENL
+1049 TNNAIESL
-1057 TIPKTIVTI
+1057 TIPKTIATI
-1066 GAGSFSDWSKLT
+1066 GTGSFANWSKLT

-1090 GSKAFENAALLA
+1090 GSKAFENAVLLA

>member
-1 MKRLC
+1 MKNYLYILC
-6 GILLALAG
+6 AFLLAFAG
-14 LFLYAP
+14 CTKDADVEPIAPAPDGNTQVVLTGFSGRGTRTGFGGAEDGAVPFLWSAGDYIWARNTRSEAIAEGGSQATFVFESLETADTYDVFYNQTGPAAATALIPAEQTQQAAGELNLGQNGDFGYAT
-20 CAAQNTRVRGT
+20 AQNGT
-31 VTDAQTG
+31 FTLEHATSYVWFDTYSSDVTSNLLSITLSVSGGQTIAG
-38 EPIPYAVVLFPGTTT
+38 EAAFADGKL
-53 GITTDDEGFYSLE
+53 
-66 SRDTSS
+66 
-72 YIRAEMVSYEPQI
+72 
-85 RPVHVGGYNQ
+85 
-95 IDFRLTPSHLE
+95 
-106 IESVVIT
+106 
-113 PGDNPAHPIL
+113 GDCK
-123 EGIIRNK
+123 G
-130 KYNDSKEYDRYIC
+130 S
-143 RTYTKMELGLA
+143 
-154 NIREFRSKKLQ
+154 
-165 QNFGFIFEHL
+165 
-175 DTSSVTG
+175 SSVTLSFG
-182 QPYLP
+182 EEGVALPSQSNDTDVFAAMVLYPADLSTATVSIVYKFADGSVYLQTKSGKTLTP
-187 VMISETAAD
+187 GHTLRLSTQIAKAD
-196 YYHSRT
+196 CKSSGAFFMT
-202 PSVAR
+202 EAGVA
-207 EVIRASQIS
+207 EELPTEPIGYLKVVTLGESTLSAEELTSIA
-216 GIEDNSVLAQFTG
+216 GNLANG
-229 HLHADVNLY
+229 AV
-238 ENFIDLFGVK
+238 IDLGETT
-248 FASPL
+248 FAATEFPL
-253 SNSGRSFYKY
+253 DFY
-263 FLVDSTNVE
+263 
-272 GRKTYKIRFHPKSVA
+272 RKTNLQEIALPR
-287 TPVLDGEVNIDS
+287 NIQTIADDS
-299 ASYAL
+299 YS
-304 RSARVKMAK
+304 
-313 GVNVNWIRHLAI
+313 G
-325 EADNRL
+325 
-331 TADSLWFPQREKMTA
+331 
-346 DFTLTKSDSSKMIA
+346 A
-360 FLGSREVTYSDVKFD
+360 F
-375 TPIPKQVLGT
+375 
-385 SASVI
+385 
-390 LSDDAIS
+390 
-397 GKQVEWD
+397 
-404 SLRPYT
+404 
-410 LTQKEKAI
+410 
-418 YQMVDSIQQVPLYKN
+418 
-433 IYTVLNTII
+433 
-442 GGYYNTKYVGIGP
+442 YN
-455 YGCENLTRVT
+455 CSNLKRVT
-465 FPEGLTAIGQNC
+465 LPEGLTAIGANC
-477 FRNCAKLESIEL
+477 FRECSKLESIDL
-489 PSSVRT
+489 PSTVHT
-495 LDIYAF
+495 LGKLAF
-501 YGCKLLTSVVI
+501 YNCKALTSAVI
-512 PEGVEAI
+512 PEGVETI
-519 PRFLFDSCTALTDV
+519 PQSLFANCSALNDV

-540 SIGAEAFEATG
+540 SIESSAFEKTG
-551 LEEITI
+551 LKEITI
-557 PESVTTIE
+557 PESVTTLE
-565 SSVFKNCKSLERIQF
+565 DGLFNTCKSLERVQL
-580 PDALTAIPAN
+580 PDALTEIPKK
-590 LCNACSALTTINMPS
+590 LCYQCSALTTINMPS
-605 KLETVGNDAFYNCGK
+605 KVKDIGEEAFYQCSK

-625 FPETLKS
+625 LPETL
-632 LDERSFGGCS
+632 ETIGARSFGGCN
-642 AFTRIIIDI
+642 AFTRIVINI
-651 PAIANYAFWNCAN
+651 PEITEYSFWSCAN

-672 KVTSIGRNAFIS
+672 KVTSIGRNAFIT
-684 ASNLQTITCRAE
+684 ASNLQTITCRAK
-696 NAPSLGNSAF
+696 NAPSLASGAF
-706 GSAGSKVEGAKILY
+706 GSAGSKVEGKKILY

-728 YETAWTDVTSQG
+728 YETAWTDVISQG

-776 YVRTVGDN
+776 YVRTVGDD

-917 TGLTSAKIYA
+917 AGLTSAKISA

-940 LTAIT
+940 LATVT
-945 LGSATT
+945 LNTATT

-980 EGCSKLATLTL
+980 AGCSKLATLTL

-1037 AGLTAISDNAFA
+1037 AGITAISDNAFA

-1066 GAGSFSDWSKLT
+1066 GAGSFADWSKLT

-1102 DVYAEPTTAPAVQ
+1102 DVYAEPTTAPVVQ

-1156 PDYLSEGL
+1156 PDYLSEGV

-1187 KTVGDNTVMTAAQ
+1187 KTAGDNTMMTAEQ
-1200 MKSVA
+1200 MKAVA
-1205 DAVLALAA
+1205 DAVKALAA

-1243 FPQNVTATASA
+1243 FPQNVTKTASA
-1254 AFQKTG
+1254 AFQQTG
-1260 MTSVTVLKDISY
+1260 LTSVTVLKDISY
-1272 GSNAFDSC
+1272 GSNAFASC
-1280 ASLVSVTVEEG
+1280 SSLVSMTVEEG
-1291 VTEIGNYMFQ
+1291 VAEIGNGMFQ
-1301 NTKLTDVTLPNSV
+1301 NTKLSSITLPNSV
-1314 TKIGASA
+1314 TTIGSNA
-1321 FNGCSLT
+1321 FNGCPLT
-1328 TINFGQGVKTI
+1328 TIDLGTGVVTV
-1339 ENSAFQNCGELTEI
+1339 SDYAFQKCAELTEI
-1353 ILPDATETLGQNAFG
+1353 YFPDATETIGQNAFAG
-1368 DCPKLAKIS
+1368 CVKLSKVS
-1377 LGKNMKTLEAYCFV
+1377 FGKHMKTINAYSFT
-1391 GYSKGCPLL
+1391 GTSYMGGACPLL
-1400 GDIICRATT
+1400 GDITCRSTT

-1417 GTGPFGGGWSP
+1417 GTGPFGGSWYDH
-1428 VAGKDVPA
+1428 AGKDVPA
-1436 ENRIIHLPKSAD
+1436 ENRVIHLPKSTD
-1448 LVGGTGAY
+1448 PVGGTGAY

-1461 VKLTSSTYGFAF
+1461 AELVTDAYGFTF

>member
-1 MKRLC
+1 MKNYLYILC
-6 GILLALAG
+6 AFLLAFAG
-14 LFLYAP
+14 CTKDADVEPIAPAPDGNTQVVLTGFSGRGTRTGFGGAEDGAVPFLWSAGDYIWARNTRSEAIAEGGSQATFVFESLETADTYDVFYNLTGPAAATALIPAEQTQQAADELNLGQNGDFGYAK
-20 CAAQNTRVRGT
+20 AQNGT
-31 VTDAQTG
+31 FTLEHATSYVWFDTYSSDVTSNLLSITLSVSGGQTIAG
-38 EPIPYAVVLFPGTTT
+38 EAAFADGKL
-53 GITTDDEGFYSLE
+53 
-66 SRDTSS
+66 
-72 YIRAEMVSYEPQI
+72 
-85 RPVHVGGYNQ
+85 
-95 IDFRLTPSHLE
+95 
-106 IESVVIT
+106 
-113 PGDNPAHPIL
+113 GDCK
-123 EGIIRNK
+123 G
-130 KYNDSKEYDRYIC
+130 S
-143 RTYTKMELGLA
+143 
-154 NIREFRSKKLQ
+154 
-165 QNFGFIFEHL
+165 
-175 DTSSVTG
+175 SSVTLSFG
-182 QPYLP
+182 EEGVALPSQSNDTDVFAAMVLYPADLSTATVSIVYKFADGSVYLQTK
-187 VMISETAAD
+187 SGKTL
-196 YYHSRT
+196 T
-202 PSVAR
+202 PGHTLRLSTQIAKSDCKSSGAFFMTEAGVA
-207 EVIRASQIS
+207 EELPTEPIGYLKVVTLGESTLSAEELTSIA
-216 GIEDNSVLAQFTG
+216 GNLANG
-229 HLHADVNLY
+229 AV
-238 ENFIDLFGVK
+238 IDLGEATFATTEFPMDFARK
-248 FASPL
+248 TNLQEIALPRNILTFAS
-253 SNSGRSFYKY
+253 
-263 FLVDSTNVE
+263 D
-272 GRKTYKIRFHPKSVA
+272 
-287 TPVLDGEVNIDS
+287 
-299 ASYAL
+299 
-304 RSARVKMAK
+304 
-313 GVNVNWIRHLAI
+313 
-325 EADNRL
+325 
-331 TADSLWFPQREKMTA
+331 
-346 DFTLTKSDSSKMIA
+346 
-360 FLGSREVTYSDVKFD
+360 TYSGAFYNCTNLKR
-375 TPIPKQVLGT
+375 
-385 SASVI
+385 A
-390 LSDDAIS
+390 
-397 GKQVEWD
+397 
-404 SLRPYT
+404 T
-410 LTQKEKAI
+410 L
-418 YQMVDSIQQVPLYKN
+418 
-433 IYTVLNTII
+433 
-442 GGYYNTKYVGIGP
+442 
-455 YGCENLTRVT
+455 
-465 FPEGLTAIGQNC
+465 PEGLTAIGANC
-477 FRNCAKLESIEL
+477 FRECSKLESIDL
-489 PSSVRT
+489 PATVGS
-495 LDIYAF
+495 LGNLAF
-501 YGCKLLTSVVI
+501 YNCKALTAIVI
-512 PEGVEAI
+512 PEGVETI
-519 PRFLFDSCTALTDV
+519 PRSLFANCSALTSA

-540 SIGAEAFEATG
+540 SMESEAFSSTG
-551 LEEITI
+551 LKEITI
-557 PESVTTIE
+557 PEGVT
-565 SSVFKNCKSLERIQF
+565 SLGNNLFNACKSLESVQL
-580 PDALTAIPAN
+580 PDALTAIPSK
-590 LCNACSALTTINMPS
+590 LCYNCSALTTVNMPS
-605 KLETVGNDAFYNCGK
+605 KLETVGSDAFYQCSK

-625 FPETLKS
+625 FPETLQS

-642 AFTRIIIDI
+642 AFTRIVIDI
-651 PAIANYAFWNCAN
+651 PEIANYAFWNCAN

-672 KVTSIGRNAFIS
+672 KVTSIGRNTFIM
-684 ASNLQTITCRAE
+684 ANNLQTITCRAK
-696 NAPSLGNSAF
+696 NAPSLGSTAF
-706 GSAGSKVEGAKILY
+706 GSAGSKVEGKKILY

-776 YVRTVGDN
+776 YVRTVGDD

-789 SQFNTV
+789 SQLNTLV
-795 ITKISAQSAPVTLD
+795 TKISAQSASVTLD
-809 LNMAKFEATE
+809 LSMAKFEATE
-819 FPTGL
+819 FPVSL

-837 NTASIAAGAFKGCTA
+837 NTTSIAAGAFKGCTA

-861 VEIIGESTF
+861 VGTIGESTF
-870 EGCTAL
+870 EECTAL
-876 ASLTLPSSVKT
+876 AALTLPSSVKT
-887 VGDKAFKGCSALV
+887 IGDKAFKSCAALADADLA
-900 ETSLSA
+900 SINS
-906 IENIGTEAFAG
+906 IGIEAFAG

-951 IPAEMFAGCTA
+951 IPAEMFAGCTS
-962 ITTVTIPASVQTI
+962 ITTVTIPKSIETI
-975 GASAF
+975 GTSAF
-980 EGCSKLATLTL
+980 DGCSKLATLTL
-991 GSGVTTLGD
+991 GTGVTTLGD

-1011 ALPDNVTTLGD
+1011 SLPDNVTTLGD
-1022 GAFSNNPNIATLQFG
+1022 GAFSNNPNIASIKFG
-1037 AGLTAISDNAFA
+1037 AGITAISDNAFA
-1049 TNDAIENL
+1049 TNNAIESL
-1057 TIPKTIVTI
+1057 TIPKTIATI
-1066 GAGSFSDWSKLT
+1066 GTGSFANWSKLT

-1090 GSKAFENAALLA
+1090 GSKAFENAVLLA

-1156 PDYLSEGL
+1156 PDYLSEGV
-1164 YYRASGEDPWKS
+1164 YYRATASDAWSS
-1176 EIPQTFTTLYV
+1176 EIPSTFATLYV
-1187 KTVGDNTVMTAAQ
+1187 KTVGDNTVMTTAQ

-1280 ASLVSVTVEEG
+1280 ASLVSMTVEEG

-1301 NTKLTDVTLPNSV
+1301 NTKLTSVTLPNSV

>member
-1 MKRLC
+1 MKNYLYILC
-6 GILLALAG
+6 AFLLAFAG
-14 LFLYAP
+14 CTKDADVEPIAPAPDGNTQVVLTGFSGRGTRTGFGGAEDGAVPFLWSAGDYIWARNTRSEAIAEGGSQATFVFESLETADTYDVFYNLTGPAAATALIPAEQTQQAAGELNLGQNGDFGYAT
-20 CAAQNTRVRGT
+20 AQNGT
-31 VTDAQTG
+31 FTLEHATSYVWFDTYSSDVTSNLLSITLSVSGGQTIAG
-38 EPIPYAVVLFPGTTT
+38 EAAFADGKL
-53 GITTDDEGFYSLE
+53 
-66 SRDTSS
+66 
-72 YIRAEMVSYEPQI
+72 
-85 RPVHVGGYNQ
+85 
-95 IDFRLTPSHLE
+95 
-106 IESVVIT
+106 
-113 PGDNPAHPIL
+113 GDCK
-123 EGIIRNK
+123 G
-130 KYNDSKEYDRYIC
+130 S
-143 RTYTKMELGLA
+143 
-154 NIREFRSKKLQ
+154 
-165 QNFGFIFEHL
+165 
-175 DTSSVTG
+175 SSVTLSFG
-182 QPYLP
+182 EEGVALPSQSNDTDVFAAMVLYPADLSTATVSIVYKFADGSVYLQTKSGKTLTP
-187 VMISETAAD
+187 GHTLRLSTQIAKSDCKSSGAFFMTEAGVAEELPTEPIGYLKVVTLGESTLSAEELTSIAGNLANGAVIDLGEATFATTEFPMDFTSKTNLQEIALPRNIQTF
-196 YYHSRT
+196 T
-202 PSVAR
+202 PS
-207 EVIRASQIS
+207 
-216 GIEDNSVLAQFTG
+216 T
-229 HLHADVNLY
+229 Y
-238 ENFIDLFGVK
+238 
-248 FASPL
+248 
-253 SNSGRSFYKY
+253 NSG
-263 FLVDSTNVE
+263 
-272 GRKTYKIRFHPKSVA
+272 
-287 TPVLDGEVNIDS
+287 
-299 ASYAL
+299 
-304 RSARVKMAK
+304 
-313 GVNVNWIRHLAI
+313 
-325 EADNRL
+325 
-331 TADSLWFPQREKMTA
+331 
-346 DFTLTKSDSSKMIA
+346 A
-360 FLGSREVTYSDVKFD
+360 F
-375 TPIPKQVLGT
+375 
-385 SASVI
+385 
-390 LSDDAIS
+390 
-397 GKQVEWD
+397 
-404 SLRPYT
+404 
-410 LTQKEKAI
+410 
-418 YQMVDSIQQVPLYKN
+418 
-433 IYTVLNTII
+433 
-442 GGYYNTKYVGIGP
+442 

-755 YYRASREADWVPT
+755 YYRASRETDWVPT

-776 YVRTVGDN
+776 YVRTVGDD

-837 NTASIAAGAFKGCTA
+837 NTTSIAAGAFK
-852 LTKATVPTG
+852 
-861 VEIIGESTF
+861 
-870 EGCTAL
+870 
-876 ASLTLPSSVKT
+876 
-887 VGDKAFKGCSALV
+887 
-900 ETSLSA
+900 
-906 IENIGTEAFAG
+906 
-917 TGLTSAKIYA
+917 
-927 TTLGEKSFRDCTE
+927 
-940 LTAIT
+940 
-945 LGSATT
+945 
-951 IPAEMFAGCTA
+951 GCTA